1 MRLWDI
7 YHGDVPAFLQEAAKT
22 SAMQRLQD
30 VGMNCGCEYTSF
42 PMFAGIGPYSR
53 FDHSVGVGLIVWH
66 FTKSMEQ
73 AMAGLLHDIATPV
86 FAHVIDFLHG
96 DHMTQESTEAGT
108 GQWIRGAGELCRVLE
123 KFEIP
128 AEAVEDYHRYPIAD
142 NDSPRLSAD
151 RLEYTLGN
159 AVNYGIATKAQVRT
173 WYADLAVGVNED
185 DEPELMFSH
194 REAAEGFAM
203 AALECSKIYVAD
215 PDRYA
220 MEALA
225 GLLKQAIDQGILE
238 EADLYKQEKDII
250 TRLKQSQMKAQW
262 ERFCGY
268 REIICRD
275 IPGKGEGWK
284 RIFAKKRCI
293 DPFVKGLGRVSH
305 ICPEF
310 KEKLELF
317 REESQ
322 DYWLNA
328 R

>member
-1 MRLWDI
+1 M
-7 YHGDVPAFLQEAAKT
+7 
-22 SAMQRLQD
+22 
-30 VGMNCGCEYTSF
+30 
-42 PMFAGIGPYSR
+42 
-53 FDHSVGVGLIVWH
+53 IVWR
-66 FTKSMEQ
+66 FTQSPAQ
-73 AMAGLLHDIATPV
+73 TLAAAFHDIATPC
-86 FAHVIDFLHG
+86 FAHVVDFMAD
-96 DHMTQESTEAGT
+96 DHMKQESTESRTREMIEDSAE
-108 GQWIRGAGELCRVLE
+108 IRYLLWEYGL
-123 KFEIP
+123 
-128 AEAVEDYHRYPIAD
+128 AVDEVSDYHMYPIAD
-142 NDSPRLSAD
+142 NDSPKLSAD

-159 AVNYGIATKAQVRT
+159 AVNYRIISREQAEVYYK
-173 WYADLAVGVNED
+173 DLTVGQNED
-185 DEPELMFSH
+185 GQPELVFSR

-220 MEALA
+220 MEVLA

-238 EADLYKQEKDII
+238 EADLYKQEKDVI
-250 TRLKQSQMKAQW
+250 TRLKQSPLKVQW
-262 ERFCGY
+262 ELFRGY

-293 DPFVKGLGRVSH
+293 DPFVKELGRVSH

>member
-7 YHGDVPAFLQEAAKT
+7 YHGDVPDFLQEAAKT

-96 DHMTQESTEAGT
+96 DHMNQESTEAGT
-108 GQWIRGAGELCRVLE
+108 GQWIRGSGELHRVLE

-128 AEAVEDYHRYPIAD
+128 VEAVEDYHRYPIAD

-275 IPGKGEGWK
+275 IPGKGEGWM

-293 DPFVKGLGRVSH
+293 DPFVKELGRVSH

-317 REESQ
+317 RKESQ

>member
-1 MRLWDI
+1 
-7 YHGDVPAFLQEAAKT
+7 
-22 SAMQRLQD
+22 MQRLQD

-42 PMFAGIGPYSR
+42 PLFRGIGPYSR

-73 AMAGLLHDIATPV
+73 AMAGLLHDIASPV
-86 FAHVIDFLHG
+86 FAHVVDFLHG
-96 DHMTQESTEAGT
+96 DHMSQESTEAGT
-108 GQWIRGAGELCRVLE
+108 GQWIRGSGELCRVLE

-194 REAAEGFAM
+194 KEAAEGFAM

-238 EADLYKQEKDII
+238 EADLYKQEKDVI
-250 TRLKQSQMKAQW
+250 TRLKQSPMKVQW
-262 ERFCGY
+262 ELFRGY

-293 DPFVKGLGRVSH
+293 DPFVKELGRVSH

>member
-1 MRLWDI
+1 
-7 YHGDVPAFLQEAAKT
+7 
-22 SAMQRLQD
+22 
-30 VGMNCGCEYTSF
+30 
-42 PMFAGIGPYSR
+42 
-53 FDHSVGVGLIVWH
+53 
-66 FTKSMEQ
+66 
-73 AMAGLLHDIATPV
+73 
-86 FAHVIDFLHG
+86 
-96 DHMTQESTEAGT
+96 MT
-108 GQWIRGAGELCRVLE
+108 
-123 KFEIP
+123 
-128 AEAVEDYHRYPIAD
+128 
-142 NDSPRLSAD
+142 
-151 RLEYTLGN
+151 
-159 AVNYGIATKAQVRT
+159 
-173 WYADLAVGVNED
+173 
-185 DEPELMFSH
+185 
-194 REAAEGFAM
+194 
-203 AALECSKIYVAD
+203 ALECSKIYVAN

-238 EADLYKQEKDII
+238 EADLYKQEKDVI

-293 DPFVKGLGRVSH
+293 DPFVKELGRVSH

>member
-1 MRLWDI
+1 
-7 YHGDVPAFLQEAAKT
+7 
-22 SAMQRLQD
+22 MQRLQD

-42 PMFAGIGPYSR
+42 PLFRGIGPYSR

-73 AMAGLLHDIATPV
+73 AMAGLLHDIASPV
-86 FAHVIDFLHG
+86 FAHVVDFLHG
-96 DHMTQESTEAGT
+96 DHMSQESTEAGT
-108 GQWIRGAGELCRVLE
+108 GQWIRGSGELCRVLE

-238 EADLYKQEKDII
+238 EADLYKQEKDVI
-250 TRLKQSQMKAQW
+250 TRLKQSPMKVQW
-262 ERFCGY
+262 ELFRGY

-293 DPFVKGLGRVSH
+293 DPFVKELGRVSH

>member
-7 YHGDVPAFLQEAAKT
+7 YHGDVPVFLQEAAGT
-22 SAMQRLQD
+22 SAVQRLQD
-30 VGMNCGCEYTSF
+30 VGMNCGSEYTSF
-42 PMFAGIGPYSR
+42 PLFRGIGPYSR

-86 FAHVIDFLHG
+86 FAHVVDFLHG
-96 DHMTQESTEAGT
+96 DHMSQESTEAGT
-108 GQWIRGAGELCRVLE
+108 GQWIRGSGELRRVLE

-128 AEAVEDYHRYPIAD
+128 VEAVEDYHRYPIAD

-159 AVNYGIATKAQVRT
+159 AVNYRIISREQAEVYYK
-173 WYADLAVGVNED
+173 DLTVGQNED
-185 DEPELMFSH
+185 GQPELVFSR

-203 AALECSKIYVAD
+203 TALECSKIYVAN

-225 GLLKQAIDQGILE
+225 GLLKQAIDQEILE
-238 EADLYKQEKDII
+238 EADLYKQEKDVI

-293 DPFVKGLGRVSH
+293 DPFVKELGRVSH

>member
-96 DHMTQESTEAGT
+96 DHMNQESTEAGT
-108 GQWIRGAGELCRVLE
+108 GQWIRGSGELHRVLE

-128 AEAVEDYHRYPIAD
+128 VEAVEDYHRYPIAD

-250 TRLKQSQMKAQW
+250 TRLKQSPMKAQW

-293 DPFVKGLGRVSH
+293 DPFVKELGRVSH

-317 REESQ
+317 RKESQ